1 MSSSPS
7 SFRSIAALAFV
18 LAACT
23 PGNGTGGT
31 GASDAQGGGL
41 PGTGGAGAGP
51 STGGNSSNG
60 GSSAQFMA
68 GPGGG
73 TQTGCDAG
81 MNEDQDQD
89 GFTIAQGDC
98 NDCDA
103 NTNPGA
109 IEVVGDAGEGGGGG
123 YVPVDEDC
131 DSIPDNPPEPC
142 DTGLALDS
150 SVAMDAAR
158 SIELC
163 KGAVNET
170 DWGVVSANYVRAN
183 GTVVSSTLQNGIMPT
198 FGSNVLPQGGSSLFV
213 LSSGRARTPGQP
225 SACGSATCTGFGAG
239 TPPSTAYPQNAP
251 GCPIS
256 EDIND
261 DVGLELTLRAPTN
274 AIGYKFAFK
283 FYSFEYP
290 DYICDLFNDQF
301 MALVN
306 PAPAGALDGNI
317 SFDSTGAPVSV
328 NVAFFT
334 VCNGCPDGEGDMVNT
349 GFDSWRG
356 SFDDGE
362 AGGTIWL
369 QTQAPVEGGSTFT
382 IRFGIWDT
390 GDSALD
396 STAVID
402 NFEWIAEGGTVTVG
416 TEPIPE

>member
-1 MSSSPS
+1 MSRCSSSS
-7 SFRSIAALAFV
+7 IRSIAVVLLALS
-18 LAACT
+18 ACN

-31 GASDAQGGGL
+31 GASSSDGGGP
-41 PGTGGAGAGP
+41 PGSGGAGAGP
-51 STGGNSSNG
+51 SNGGNGTGGSTS
-60 GSSAQFMA
+60 QFMS

-73 TQTGCDAG
+73 SQTGCDAG

-89 GFTIAQGDC
+89 GFSIAQGDC

-109 IEVVGDAGEGGGGG
+109 IEVVGDDGTGGGGG
-123 YVPVDEDC
+123 YVAVDEDC
-131 DSIPDNPPEPC
+131 DGTADNAPEPC
-142 DTGLALDS
+142 DSGLALDS
-150 SVAMDAAR
+150 SLPMDAAR

-163 KGAVNET
+163 KAAAGDT

-183 GTVVSSTLQNGIMPT
+183 GTVISSSLANGIMPS

-213 LSSGRARTPGQP
+213 MSSGRARTPGQP
-225 SACGSATCTGFGAG
+225 SACGSATCTSFGPG
-239 TPPSTAYPQNAP
+239 TPPSNAYPQNAP

-261 DVGLELTLRAPTN
+261 DIGLELTLRAPTN
-274 AIGYKFAFK
+274 ATGYRFAFK

-317 SFDSTGAPVSV
+317 SFDSNNAPVSV

-334 VCNGCPDGEGDMVNT
+334 VCNGCPDGENEMVNT
-349 GFDSWRG
+349 GSTRG
-356 SFDDGE
+356 VARSTTARQAAPRGCRPRPRSR
-362 AGGTIWL
+362 AAAPSASASASGTPA
-369 QTQAPVEGGSTFT
+369 TRRST
-382 IRFGIWDT
+382 RR
-390 GDSALD
+390 
-396 STAVID
+396 
-402 NFEWIAEGGTVTVG
+402 
-416 TEPIPE
+416 P

>member
-1 MSSSPS
+1 
-7 SFRSIAALAFV
+7 
-18 LAACT
+18 
-23 PGNGTGGT
+23 
-31 GASDAQGGGL
+31 
-41 PGTGGAGAGP
+41 
-51 STGGNSSNG
+51 
-60 GSSAQFMA
+60 
-68 GPGGG
+68 
-73 TQTGCDAG
+73 
-81 MNEDQDQD
+81 
-89 GFTIAQGDC
+89 
-98 NDCDA
+98 
-103 NTNPGA
+103 
-109 IEVVGDAGEGGGGG
+109 
-123 YVPVDEDC
+123 
-131 DSIPDNPPEPC
+131 
-142 DTGLALDS
+142 
-150 SVAMDAAR
+150 
-158 SIELC
+158 
-163 KGAVNET
+163 VNET

-261 DVGLELTLRAPTN
+261 DVGLELTLRGADERDWVQIRVQVLLLRIPRLHLRSVQRPVHG
-274 AIGYKFAFK
+274 AGQ
-283 FYSFEYP
+283 P
-290 DYICDLFNDQF
+290 G
-301 MALVN
+301 
-306 PAPAGALDGNI
+306 AGALDGNI

-369 QTQAPVEGGSTFT
+369 QTQARPVEGGSTFT